1 MWWQWSILVLTSLF
15 VIVRVL
21 FHIVDDLEE
30 EGSDTSTV
38 E

>member
-15 VIVRVL
+15 VIVRVM
-21 FHIVDDLEE
+21 FHIVDDLEHD
-30 EGSDTSTV
+30 GSDSSTV